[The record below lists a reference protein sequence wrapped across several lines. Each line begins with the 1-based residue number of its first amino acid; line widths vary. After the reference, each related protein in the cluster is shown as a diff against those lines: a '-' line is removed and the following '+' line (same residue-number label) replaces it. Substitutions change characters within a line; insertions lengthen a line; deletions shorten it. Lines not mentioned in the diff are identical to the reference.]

1 MTISICKLCNFT
13 TTHLPNYKRHLLTDK
28 HKKNECNAKETK
40 CHPVV
45 ILKEHKCHPVEQKEQ
60 KDKEYLCKYCEQEFS
75 SRQSMHRHIKYRC
88 TKNKDEDIKE
98 LVRLLNIQLQEKDK
112 QLEQKDKQLEINK
125 KQIDKLSSKLEIN
138 INTTNIQNNFTL
150 LPYDKTDYSHLTDKD
165 YVSALKKVNFCVK
178 HLIERV
184 HFNPEKPENMNIY
197 ISNIKDKYLMMYEN
211 GAWNIKQKD
220 YEIGEFLIDKELKLE
235 EWLDKE
241 QHKYPDLR
249 DKFQRYIDNKENNEI
264 LNSIKDE
271 IKLLLYNKK
280 NMITNG

>member
-28 HKKNECNAKETK
+28 HKKNDVNSKEKLCQPIVTPK
-40 CHPVV
+40 EEVCHP
-45 ILKEHKCHPVEQKEQ
+45 IEQKEQ
-60 KDKEYLCKYCEQEFS
+60 KEKEYICKYCEQEFS
-75 SRQSMHRHIKYRC
+75 SRQSVHRHIKYRC

-112 QLEQKDKQLEINK
+112 QLEQKDKQLEFNK
-125 KQIDKLSSKLEIN
+125 KQIDKLTSKLEIN

-165 YVSALKKVNFCVK
+165 YVSAIKKVNFCVK

-197 ISNIKDKYLMMYEN
+197 ISNIKDKYIMLYDGQNWNVANKKDELDRLYEEKEMM
-211 GAWNIKQKD
+211 
-220 YEIGEFLIDKELKLE
+220 LE
-235 EWLDKE
+235 EWLDSNPNPLVKE
-241 QHKYPDLR
+241 
-249 DKFQRYIDNKENNEI
+249 KFER
-264 LNSIKDE
+264 
-271 IKLLLYNKK
+271 
-280 NMITNG
+280 